1 MKQVTQRL
9 RNGKIELIDVPWPDL
24 EPNGVIVDVRASVLS
39 VGTEKAKVAT
49 GRSNL
54 VQKARK
60 RPDDVRKV
68 LDKARSE
75 GIARTVRAVRS
86 KLDEPSP
93 LGYSSAGVVLAVG
106 DRVSDLTP
114 GDRVACGGEAIAVHA
129 EVAQV
134 PGNLCVPIPGD
145 LPFVE
150 AAFATVGSIAMQ
162 GVRQADVRI
171 GERVAVIG
179 LGLVGQLT
187 GQILKASGCVVTG
200 IDLDAELVESAVENG
215 ACQRG
220 FTRSALDAGLPAEL
234 DGVDVVI
241 ITAATQSPDPANF
254 AATLCRDRGRV
265 VIVGD
270 VRIDIQREPYFAK
283 EIDLRLSRSYGP
295 GRYDTEYE
303 QRGLDYPIGYVR
315 WTERRNMAEVL
326 RLANAGLINLDRLVS
341 RTVPVEEA
349 EQVFD
354 ELMAAERSPLGV
366 ALTYGEST
374 SPSHRP
380 TAAVNSNAG
389 GADRLVVG
397 MIGAGNFASQIVAPG
412 MQAAGFEI
420 RSVASTRGLSA
431 VGMAERANATP
442 AEVDSLLT
450 DPAIGTVAIVT
461 RHSSHAEL
469 SVAALEAGKAVFVEK
484 PPALDAAGLEAVAT
498 ARAASGLPVFVGFN
512 RRYAPLLQQLRSH
525 VSGRGPIEATFRVN
539 SPLGFGDHWLDD
551 PSDGGGRLL
560 GEGCHFVDLACWLV
574 DALPTQVRAVMLPEP
589 GSPLALAR
597 RFSVSL
603 GFDDGSI
610 VQILYGAAA
619 ATKLGKER
627 FEASAAGNTAQLDD
641 FQSLELIDPD
651 GAKTV
656 RARGRDKGHS
666 EQFKAIAKELRNPS
680 SDLIGIDPLATMA
693 VALHALAAARGFE
706 SADEA
711 KGTEQQGAQ

>member
-9 RNGKIELIDVPWPDL
+9 RNGRIELVEVPWPDL
-24 EPNGVIVDVRASVLS
+24 EPNSVIVDVRASVLS
-39 VGTEKAKVAT
+39 IGTEKAKVAT

-106 DRVSDLTP
+106 ERVRDLLP

-134 PGNLCVPIPGD
+134 PGNLCVPIPGE
-145 LPFVE
+145 LSFVD

-162 GVRQADVRI
+162 GVRQADVRL

-187 GQILKASGCVVTG
+187 GQILRASGCLVAGV
-200 IDLDAELVESAVENG
+200 DLDSELV
-215 ACQRG
+215 Q
-220 FTRSALDAGLPAEL
+220 SALLNGSCDEGFARGGL
-234 DGVDVVI
+234 DGSDLPSALAGVDAVI
-241 ITAATQSPDPANF
+241 VTAATQSPDPANF
-254 AATLCRDRGRV
+254 AAALCRDRGRV

-283 EIDLRLSRSYGP
+283 ELDLRLSRSYGP
-295 GRYDTEYE
+295 GRYDNEYE
-303 QRGLDYPIGYVR
+303 DRGLDYPIGYVR

-326 RLANAGLINLDRLVS
+326 RLAEAGLISVDRLVT
-341 RTVPVEEA
+341 RTVPVEDA
-349 EQVFD
+349 ETVFD
-354 ELMAAERSPLGV
+354 ELMEAERSPLGV
-366 ALTYGEST
+366 ALTYGESEII
-374 SPSHRP
+374 SPRP
-380 TAAVNSNAG
+380 KADTQLRVDG
-389 GADRLVVG
+389 PDRLQVG

-412 MQAAGFEI
+412 MQKAGFNI
-420 RSVASTRGLSA
+420 RSVASTRGLTA
-431 VGMAERANATP
+431 VGMAERVKATP
-442 AEVDSLLT
+442 VEVSEVFADGAL
-450 DPAIGTVAIVT
+450 GMVAIVT

-469 SVAALEAGKAVFVEK
+469 TVAALQAGKAVFVEK
-484 PPALDAAGLEAVAT
+484 PPSLTKEGLDAVME

-512 RRYAPLLQQLRSH
+512 RRHAPMLSQLREH
-525 VSGRGPIEATFRVN
+525 VSGHGPIEASFRVN
-539 SPLGFGDHWLDD
+539 SALGFGDHWLDD
-551 PSDGGGRLL
+551 PVDGGGRLL

-574 DALPTQVRAVMLPEP
+574 GGLPSHVSALALPDS
-589 GSPLALAR
+589 GSPAALAR

-603 GFDDGSI
+603 GFPDGSL
-610 VQILYGAAA
+610 VQILYGASA

-627 FEASAAGNTAQLDD
+627 YEASAGGRTAQLDD
-641 FQSLELIDPD
+641 FQSLELISSE
-651 GAKTV
+651 GTKTV
-656 RARGRDKGHS
+656 RSRSRDKGHERQFAEMARSLGS
-666 EQFKAIAKELRNPS
+666 ESHQLDGP
-680 SDLIGIDPLATMA
+680 DPLTTMD
-693 VALHALAAARGFE
+693 VALQVLE
-706 SADEA
+706 SAL
-711 KGTEQQGAQ
+711 GTL